1 MSPPT
6 PSSASPEGP
15 RRTCPVCL
23 IRAPLQGGRF
33 VLHAMDRINGKNIPC
48 PWTGIPNPPGVFD
61 LNSEV
66 GQLTQRFD
74 VMIAV
79 GKRGKLFL

>member
-1 MSPPT
+1 
-6 PSSASPEGP
+6 
-15 RRTCPVCL
+15 
-23 IRAPLQGGRF
+23 